1 MESIA
6 NERAAE
12 DHTVRQRA
20 TLILWGVA
28 IVLLPFF
35 QFPYLFKKL
44 SLYPLIGILLLNID
58 RWWNLFRDNR
68 FLRWTALALAAFFL
82 WQFASLPLAMN
93 ISEISLAK
101 NIRPIIGEIVTYGAW
116 YVLMAACFFFS
127 REKIG
132 KVFYWSLTIILGY
145 CSLYCVIEL
154 LHLHHVKLA
163 TDFLSKSIY
172 YFMADIGKTNG
183 WWPPVFFGTRLRSVF
198 AEPSFFAVLLVFS
211 ILYFGFCAWQ
221 EEEWKK
227 ILRNILLML
236 LAAALC
242 FGAKSGSANV
252 TLGAATLFFLLL
264 LAIFFRKFSPEQKI
278 KGGMLALL
286 LVLLS
291 ALLVINPRG
300 RVNDTRRANSGQLAG
315 EQLLATQSGSTESRM
330 IHLRNDTRRA
340 NSGQLAGEQLLATQS
355 DSTGGRM
362 IHLKSELQ
370 LIAQKP
376 LIGVGE
382 GNHADAMREALL
394 KNPQKTGE
402 TRLWSENLDGKVP
415 VLNKYT
421 GIAVQNGLIGLLLF
435 LAVFGASAIACVK
448 SRKTMAPERWIAS
461 LVLCGSIA
469 LILCSVSCCILYH
482 LGLLT
487 AVFYGFIREAVPG
500 SEEK

>member
-315 EQLLATQSGSTESRM
+315 EQLLATQS
-330 IHLRNDTRRA
+330 
-340 NSGQLAGEQLLATQS
+340 